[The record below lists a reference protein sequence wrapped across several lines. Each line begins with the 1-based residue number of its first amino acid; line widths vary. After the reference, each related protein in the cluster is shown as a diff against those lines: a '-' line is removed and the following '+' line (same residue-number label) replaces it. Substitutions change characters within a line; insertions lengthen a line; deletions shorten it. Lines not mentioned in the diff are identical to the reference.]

1 MQCSRRNP
9 NPTQSVRP
17 FLSCLVRKDQ
27 GEWREA
33 ASPGNSKKLRWRVV
47 SGTESG
53 PRGQRFGQL
62 NKPREGPCSA
72 WLPPLC
78 HLEQITGAEATT
90 GQPDGLSRCIKL
102 FKASPLLLL
111 QIKPDSTLWLKMR
124 CLPPAPTPDPVCQF
138 RVFEQVMPSL
148 TFKLSYICSFSF
160 QHSLFPPSSP
170 A

>member
-1 MQCSRRNP
+1 MGLALSEAWPGGRSETGQTRRGSRKERRPELSTVQGQERLREQCSKRNP

-27 GEWREA
+27 GERREA
-33 ASPGNSKKLRWRVV
+33 ASPGNGKKLRWRAV

-53 PRGQRFGQL
+53 PRGQGFGQL
-62 NKPREGPCSA
+62 NKPGEGPCSA

-78 HLEQITGAEATT
+78 HLEQITGAEAIT

-111 QIKPDSTLWLKMR
+111 
-124 CLPPAPTPDPVCQF
+124 
-138 RVFEQVMPSL
+138 
-148 TFKLSYICSFSF
+148 
-160 QHSLFPPSSP
+160 
-170 A
+170 